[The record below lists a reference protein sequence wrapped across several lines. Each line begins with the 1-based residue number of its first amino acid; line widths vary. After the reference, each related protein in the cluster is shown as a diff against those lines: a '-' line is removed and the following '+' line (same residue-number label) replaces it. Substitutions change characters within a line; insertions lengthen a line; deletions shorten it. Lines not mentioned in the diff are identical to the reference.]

1 MANITILADL
11 QLNSERMDALEER
24 QSLFVVHS
32 GKMTESKIGRA
43 SCRERV

>member
-1 MANITILADL
+1 MAKITILADL

-32 GKMTESKIGRA
+32 GKMTESRKTV
-43 SCRERV
+43 SLP